1 MTNSAASCSSAS
13 PTRSASRRRAGEG
26 IDELRD
32 RIERAFEETL
42 REVELLVPYEQGGR
56 LSELYEL
63 AGNVERRE
71 RADGVRVSARIPA
84 ALTHRFAEF
93 AVGPDGAPTDA
104 A

>member
-1 MTNSAASCSSAS
+1 M
-13 PTRSASRRRAGEG
+13 
-26 IDELRD
+26 
-32 RIERAFEETL
+32 
-42 REVELLVPYEQGGR
+42 PYEQGAR

-63 AGNVERRE
+63 AGTVERSE

-93 AVGPDGAPTDA
+93 AVGATGASADA